1 MITWEDFYTVM
12 CSMIPLYFAMF
23 LAYGSVKW
31 WKIFTP
37 EQCSGINRFVAT
49 FAVPVLSF
57 HFISHN
63 NPYQMDSRFILADTL
78 SKLLV
83 LMVLS
88 LWAALSAA
96 FASPRRRGRRLD
108 WVITL
113 FSVGT
118 LPNTLV
124 MGIPLLRAMYGDFT
138 QSLMVQ
144 LVVLQCIIWYTL
156 LLFLFEYRAAT
167 LLIEDQFPGT
177 AAAAIAKF
185 EIDGDIISLDGRDPI
200 QAESEIDA
208 DGRLRVRI
216 RRSTSSAPGSGMSS
230 SLGITPRR
238 LRQPPSP
245 RPPPRLGH
253 HPLLRRYAPQHS
265 GDGHPPPPRHVRRLH
280 PEPHGAA
287 GRPAV
292 HHLVH
297 SAALPLRI
305 PCGHATHRGSIPG
318 YGGGR
323 HCQVRDR
330 RRHHLPRRARPDPGG
345 YASDGPL
352 RLRRARACRLR
363 SASRHAAF
371 ASPRRRGRRLDWVI
385 TLFSVGTLPNTLVM
399 GIPLLRAMYGDFT
412 QSLMVQLVV
421 LQCIIWY
428 FADSSLRVS
437 ISQAL
442 ATCCRSLHHV
452 HRYTLLLFL
461 FEYRAATLLIED
473 QFPGTAA
480 AAIAKFEIDGD
491 IISLDGRDPIQAESE
506 IDADGRLRVRIRRS
520 TSSAPGSGMSS
531 SLGITPRRLRQPPSP
546 RPPPRLG
553 HHPLLRRYAPQHSGD
568 GHPPPPRHVRR
579 LHPEPHGAAGRP
591 AVHHLVHSAAL
602 PLRIPCGHA
611 THRGSIPGY
620 GGGRHCQVRDRRRHH
635 LPRRARPDPG
645 GYASDGPLRLRRA
658 RACRLRSASRHAAF
672 ASPRRRGRRLD
683 WVITLFSVGTLPN
696 TLVMGIPLLRAMY
709 GDFTQSLMVQLVV
722 LQCIIWYFADSSLRV
737 SISQALATC
746 CRSLHHVHRYTLL
759 LFLFEYRAATLLIE
773 DQFPGTAAAA
783 IAKFEIDGDIIS
795 LDGRD
800 PIQAESEI
808 DADGRLRVRIR
819 RSTSSAPG
827 SGMSSSL
834 GITPRRLS
842 NVSGA
847 EIFSVNT
854 PARQPQPALAEQLT
868 VRDITFGYRSASP
881 HPSGYAS
888 SDAYSLQP
896 TPRASNFNEL
906 EICTPVWVRS
916 PAVAGG
922 VKLAWEGCGGRCGQV
937 DKDVGEEKDL
947 SFRSTSKFVVRKEDE
962 IEMEGEAEQEMP
974 AALVMLR
981 LILTVVGRKLSRNPN
996 TYSSILG
1003 LLWSLISFK

>member
-12 CSMIPLYFAMF
+12 CAMIPLYFAMF

-57 HFISHN
+57 HFIAQN

-83 LMVLS
+83 FMVLS

-96 FASPRRRGRRLD
+96 FAGPRRPRRRLD

-177 AAAAIAKF
+177 AAAAI
-185 EIDGDIISLDGRDPI
+185 
-200 QAESEIDA
+200 
-208 DGRLRVRI
+208 
-216 RRSTSSAPGSGMSS
+216 T
-230 SLGITPRR
+230 
-238 LRQPPSP
+238 
-245 RPPPRLGH
+245 
-253 HPLLRRYAPQHS
+253 
-265 GDGHPPPPRHVRRLH
+265 
-280 PEPHGAA
+280 
-287 GRPAV
+287 
-292 HHLVH
+292 
-297 SAALPLRI
+297 
-305 PCGHATHRGSIPG
+305 
-318 YGGGR
+318 
-323 HCQVRDR
+323 
-330 RRHHLPRRARPDPGG
+330 
-345 YASDGPL
+345 
-352 RLRRARACRLR
+352 
-363 SASRHAAF
+363 
-371 ASPRRRGRRLDWVI
+371 
-385 TLFSVGTLPNTLVM
+385 
-399 GIPLLRAMYGDFT
+399 
-412 QSLMVQLVV
+412 
-421 LQCIIWY
+421 
-428 FADSSLRVS
+428 
-437 ISQAL
+437 
-442 ATCCRSLHHV
+442 
-452 HRYTLLLFL
+452 
-461 FEYRAATLLIED
+461 
-473 QFPGTAA
+473 
-480 AAIAKFEIDGD
+480 
-491 IISLDGRDPIQAESE
+491 
-506 IDADGRLRVRIRRS
+506 
-520 TSSAPGSGMSS
+520 
-531 SLGITPRRLRQPPSP
+531 
-546 RPPPRLG
+546 
-553 HHPLLRRYAPQHSGD
+553 
-568 GHPPPPRHVRR
+568 
-579 LHPEPHGAAGRP
+579 
-591 AVHHLVHSAAL
+591 
-602 PLRIPCGHA
+602 
-611 THRGSIPGY
+611 
-620 GGGRHCQVRDRRRHH
+620 
-635 LPRRARPDPG
+635 
-645 GYASDGPLRLRRA
+645 
-658 RACRLRSASRHAAF
+658 
-672 ASPRRRGRRLD
+672 
-683 WVITLFSVGTLPN
+683 
-696 TLVMGIPLLRAMY
+696 
-709 GDFTQSLMVQLVV
+709 
-722 LQCIIWYFADSSLRV
+722 
-737 SISQALATC
+737 
-746 CRSLHHVHRYTLL
+746 
-759 LFLFEYRAATLLIE
+759 
-773 DQFPGTAAAA
+773 
-783 IAKFEIDGDIIS
+783 KFEIDGDIIS

-854 PARQPQPALAEQLT
+854 PARQPQTALAEQLT

-922 VKLAWEGCGGRCGQV
+922 VKLAWEGCGERCGQV
-937 DKDVGEEKDL
+937 DKDVGGKYTHAIRYCQKDL

-1003 LLWSLISFK
+1003 LLWSLISFKERESRCGAEDHKTKLDEFMFHLLPGLFMALQPRIIACGPKMAAISMAIRFLNGPTVMSAASMVVGLRGVRLHTAIVQVQIHQAPLMRASMGTQIFL

>member
-12 CSMIPLYFAMF
+12 CAMIPLYFAMF

-57 HFISHN
+57 HFIAQN
-63 NPYQMDSRFILADTL
+63 NPYRMDSRFILADTL

-83 LMVLS
+83 FMVLS
-88 LWAALSAA
+88 LWAVLSAA
-96 FASPRRRGRRLD
+96 FAGPRRPRRRLD

-177 AAAAIAKF
+177 AAAAI
-185 EIDGDIISLDGRDPI
+185 
-200 QAESEIDA
+200 
-208 DGRLRVRI
+208 
-216 RRSTSSAPGSGMSS
+216 T
-230 SLGITPRR
+230 
-238 LRQPPSP
+238 
-245 RPPPRLGH
+245 
-253 HPLLRRYAPQHS
+253 
-265 GDGHPPPPRHVRRLH
+265 
-280 PEPHGAA
+280 
-287 GRPAV
+287 
-292 HHLVH
+292 
-297 SAALPLRI
+297 
-305 PCGHATHRGSIPG
+305 
-318 YGGGR
+318 
-323 HCQVRDR
+323 
-330 RRHHLPRRARPDPGG
+330 
-345 YASDGPL
+345 
-352 RLRRARACRLR
+352 
-363 SASRHAAF
+363 
-371 ASPRRRGRRLDWVI
+371 
-385 TLFSVGTLPNTLVM
+385 
-399 GIPLLRAMYGDFT
+399 
-412 QSLMVQLVV
+412 
-421 LQCIIWY
+421 
-428 FADSSLRVS
+428 
-437 ISQAL
+437 
-442 ATCCRSLHHV
+442 
-452 HRYTLLLFL
+452 
-461 FEYRAATLLIED
+461 
-473 QFPGTAA
+473 
-480 AAIAKFEIDGD
+480 
-491 IISLDGRDPIQAESE
+491 
-506 IDADGRLRVRIRRS
+506 
-520 TSSAPGSGMSS
+520 
-531 SLGITPRRLRQPPSP
+531 
-546 RPPPRLG
+546 
-553 HHPLLRRYAPQHSGD
+553 
-568 GHPPPPRHVRR
+568 
-579 LHPEPHGAAGRP
+579 
-591 AVHHLVHSAAL
+591 
-602 PLRIPCGHA
+602 
-611 THRGSIPGY
+611 
-620 GGGRHCQVRDRRRHH
+620 
-635 LPRRARPDPG
+635 
-645 GYASDGPLRLRRA
+645 
-658 RACRLRSASRHAAF
+658 
-672 ASPRRRGRRLD
+672 
-683 WVITLFSVGTLPN
+683 
-696 TLVMGIPLLRAMY
+696 
-709 GDFTQSLMVQLVV
+709 
-722 LQCIIWYFADSSLRV
+722 
-737 SISQALATC
+737 
-746 CRSLHHVHRYTLL
+746 
-759 LFLFEYRAATLLIE
+759 
-773 DQFPGTAAAA
+773 
-783 IAKFEIDGDIIS
+783 KFEIDGDIIS

-854 PARQPQPALAEQLT
+854 PARQPQTALAEQLT

-922 VKLAWEGCGGRCGQV
+922 VKLAWEGCGERCGQV
-937 DKDVGEEKDL
+937 DKDVGGKYTHAIRYCQKDL

>member
-12 CSMIPLYFAMF
+12 CAMIPLYFAMF

-83 LMVLS
+83 LMAIS

-167 LLIEDQFPGT
+167 LLIEDQFPGA
-177 AAAAIAKF
+177 AAAAI
-185 EIDGDIISLDGRDPI
+185 
-200 QAESEIDA
+200 
-208 DGRLRVRI
+208 
-216 RRSTSSAPGSGMSS
+216 T
-230 SLGITPRR
+230 
-238 LRQPPSP
+238 
-245 RPPPRLGH
+245 
-253 HPLLRRYAPQHS
+253 
-265 GDGHPPPPRHVRRLH
+265 
-280 PEPHGAA
+280 
-287 GRPAV
+287 
-292 HHLVH
+292 
-297 SAALPLRI
+297 
-305 PCGHATHRGSIPG
+305 
-318 YGGGR
+318 
-323 HCQVRDR
+323 
-330 RRHHLPRRARPDPGG
+330 
-345 YASDGPL
+345 
-352 RLRRARACRLR
+352 
-363 SASRHAAF
+363 
-371 ASPRRRGRRLDWVI
+371 
-385 TLFSVGTLPNTLVM
+385 
-399 GIPLLRAMYGDFT
+399 
-412 QSLMVQLVV
+412 
-421 LQCIIWY
+421 
-428 FADSSLRVS
+428 
-437 ISQAL
+437 
-442 ATCCRSLHHV
+442 
-452 HRYTLLLFL
+452 
-461 FEYRAATLLIED
+461 
-473 QFPGTAA
+473 
-480 AAIAKFEIDGD
+480 
-491 IISLDGRDPIQAESE
+491 
-506 IDADGRLRVRIRRS
+506 
-520 TSSAPGSGMSS
+520 
-531 SLGITPRRLRQPPSP
+531 
-546 RPPPRLG
+546 
-553 HHPLLRRYAPQHSGD
+553 
-568 GHPPPPRHVRR
+568 
-579 LHPEPHGAAGRP
+579 
-591 AVHHLVHSAAL
+591 
-602 PLRIPCGHA
+602 
-611 THRGSIPGY
+611 
-620 GGGRHCQVRDRRRHH
+620 
-635 LPRRARPDPG
+635 
-645 GYASDGPLRLRRA
+645 
-658 RACRLRSASRHAAF
+658 
-672 ASPRRRGRRLD
+672 
-683 WVITLFSVGTLPN
+683 
-696 TLVMGIPLLRAMY
+696 
-709 GDFTQSLMVQLVV
+709 
-722 LQCIIWYFADSSLRV
+722 
-737 SISQALATC
+737 
-746 CRSLHHVHRYTLL
+746 
-759 LFLFEYRAATLLIE
+759 
-773 DQFPGTAAAA
+773 
-783 IAKFEIDGDIIS
+783 KFEIDGDIIS

-922 VKLAWEGCGGRCGQV
+922 VKPAWEGCGGRCGQV
-937 DKDVGEEKDL
+937 DKDVGAGEKDL

-962 IEMEGEAEQEMP
+962 IEMDGETEQEMP

-1003 LLWSLISFK
+1003 LLWSLISFKWDISMPSLLKESIKIISDAGLGMAMFSLGLFMALQPRIVACGPKMAAISMAIRFLSGPTVMSAASMAVGLRGVRLHTAIVQAALPQGIVPFVFAREYGLHPDILSTGVIFGMLVSLPVTLLYYILLGL